1 MPEAVERVS
10 LRSAAVL
17 KAGSGPR
24 SSPTSRADRRTCPS
38 RPSGPPTVTPCWLP
52 ELSGSPGPTPTGAP
66 SRRQSSRRLRTV
78 RSTTNFTGYTVNS
91 TRPPARRHMLWPT
104 CRKEMAMSLPETKP
118 PETRAPVVRFRN
130 VSKEFPGVLAVDS
143 VDLEIM
149 PGEVHVVAGENG
161 AGKSTLMKLL
171 SQVERPSG
179 GEIEISDEAVEFHGP
194 RHAQTLGVA
203 MVYQEFALA
212 SHLSIAEN
220 LFMGRE
226 PGRFGFVNRRA
237 ETQEARGLLERVG
250 LHTDPDRVVMG
261 LTVAEMQRVEIAKA
275 LAIDAKV
282 VIMDEPTATLA
293 EKEIEDLFEGIR
305 DLTSQ
310 GIAILYISHRID
322 KIFRI
327 ANRVTVMRDGK
338 IVDTLPVGDLDED
351 KLVRLMVGRDIE
363 NLYPKTEVEI
373 GDVVLR
379 AEGITRANVL
389 KDCSFEVR
397 SGEILGFAGLVGAG
411 RTELARAVFGADHMD
426 SGTVE
431 LEGRELNIMNPQDAI
446 EAGIGYLTE
455 DRKSEGLALQLGV
468 DQNITL
474 AHVPTRFGFINLV
487 EERRIARRRRDELN
501 IRTPSIRRSVQVL
514 SGGNQQKV
522 VVAKWL
528 VARARVLFFDEPAR
542 GIDVG
547 AKAEMFGLIEDLAKE
562 GRGIVIISSYL
573 PELLNMCDRI
583 LVMHE
588 GEVAGLIPRAE
599 FSEERVMALA
609 TRIVE
614 AA

>member
-1 MPEAVERVS
+1 
-10 LRSAAVL
+10 
-17 KAGSGPR
+17 
-24 SSPTSRADRRTCPS
+24 
-38 RPSGPPTVTPCWLP
+38 
-52 ELSGSPGPTPTGAP
+52 
-66 SRRQSSRRLRTV
+66 
-78 RSTTNFTGYTVNS
+78 
-91 TRPPARRHMLWPT
+91 
-104 CRKEMAMSLPETKP
+104 MSLPETRE
-118 PETRAPVVRFRN
+118 PETKAPVIRFRN
-130 VSKEFPGVLAVDS
+130 VTKEFPGVLAVDS
-143 VDLEIM
+143 VDLEIL

-179 GEIEISDEAVEFHGP
+179 GEIEISGELVEFHGP

-237 ETQEARGLLERVG
+237 ESEEARGLLERVG
-250 LHTDPDRVVMG
+250 LRTDPDRLVSS

-293 EKEIEDLFEGIR
+293 EKEIEDLFEVIR
-305 DLTSQ
+305 DLTSHD
-310 GIAILYISHRID
+310 IAILYISHRLD
-322 KIFRI
+322 EIFRI
-327 ANRVTVMRDGK
+327 ADRVTVMRDGK
-338 IVDTLPVGDLDED
+338 IVDTLPIEELDED

-379 AEGITRANVL
+379 AEGITRGNVL
-389 KDCSFEVR
+389 KGCSFEVR

-411 RTELARAVFGADHMD
+411 RTELARAVFGADPID
-426 SGTVE
+426 SGRIE
-431 LEGRELNIMNPQDAI
+431 LERRELRIRNPRDAI
-446 EAGIGYLTE
+446 AAGIGYLTE
-455 DRKSEGLALQLGV
+455 DRKGEGLAMELGIHK
-468 DQNITL
+468 NITL
-474 AHVPTRFGFINLV
+474 ANLPTRAGLIAL
-487 EERRIARRRRDELN
+487 ETEREIARRRREQLN
-501 IRTPSIRRSVQVL
+501 IRTPSIRRKVQVL

-528 VARARVLFFDEPAR
+528 ETRAKVLFFDEPAR

-547 AKAEMFGLIEDLAKE
+547 AKAEMFALIEDLAKE
-562 GRGIVIISSYL
+562 GRAIVLISSYL

-588 GEVAGLIPRAE
+588 GEVAGVIPREE

-609 TRIVE
+609 AGIKE
-614 AA
+614 AT